1 MPAYPAPI
9 MTMSDSEGRSG
20 VDRIWSRGERSV
32 SQKGRVEL
40 GGGRN
45 CFSILV
51 SRLIPYGYMGV
62 VVLKASLPK
71 VILYRNIEASC
82 DFLME
87 YK

>member
-32 SQKGRVEL
+32 SQKGRVGL

-45 CFSILV
+45 WVSIL
-51 SRLIPYGYMGV
+51 IFY
-62 VVLKASLPK
+62 
-71 VILYRNIEASC
+71 
-82 DFLME
+82 
-87 YK
+87 